1 LKPIIVLK
9 EEFYL
14 AENPNVYVEDFSG
27 TTPQAK
33 IQAAIDFAS
42 QNARK
47 TVIAADKD
55 YYITGTVIIKQGV
68 KLQGSYGTRFVIG
81 ANVRGFELQKDASF
95 WDASIMVD
103 YSGYTKEVIYLD
115 GKYNYYNTWN
125 NTSLKNLILLN
136 WTSTVSGTGIRLY
149 SGGSGHEISFV
160 NFTDIKIVSFEKGIY
175 LKAVKPASGFAYV
188 NANRFDKIS
197 LEDCIENIIL
207 EGSETI
213 PNECSGNTFTNLQIQ
228 PSINTKLIMTIQGQ
242 YNKVDGMCWDLHM
255 IQHSNPVFIFKPES
269 NYNELEMRSIPAN
282 RILNS
287 GKTKNRFDTF

>member
-1 LKPIIVLK
+1 M
-9 EEFYL
+9 
-14 AENPNVYVEDFSG
+14 AENPNVYVEDFTG
-27 TTPQAK
+27 NTPQAK

-81 ANVRGFELQKDASF
+81 ANVRGFELQKDASL
-95 WDASIMVD
+95 WDASIMAD
-103 YSGYTKEVIYLD
+103 YNGYTKEVIYLD
-115 GKYNYYNTWN
+115 GKYKYYNTWN
-125 NTSLKNLILLN
+125 NTSLKNLVLLN
-136 WTSTVSGTGIRLY
+136 WTGTVSGTGIKMY
-149 SGGSGHEISFV
+149 SGGTGHEISFL

-197 LEDCIENIIL
+197 LEDCIENIVI

-213 PNECSGNTFTNLQIQ
+213 PNECSGNSFTNLQIQ
-228 PSINTKLIMTIQGQ
+228 PSNNTKHIMTIQGQ
-242 YNKVDGMCWDLHM
+242 FNKIDGMCWDLHL
-255 IQHSNPVFIFKPES
+255 IQHSDPVFIFKLES
-269 NYNELEMRSIPAN
+269 NYNELAMRSIPAN